1 MSKAVALTATVGLAA
16 AFWVFTIKSMNGM
29 DMGVATHLGPFP
41 SFIFLWVVMMAAMML
56 PGAAP
61 AALRLAYDNGSARRV
76 LLFVIS
82 YLTVWAIFGIPVYIM
97 YRPHGFLAAGFIV
110 ITAGIYELTPFKR
123 SFRMCC
129 HEKGRSGLHFGL
141 NCIGSSIGLMLVQF
155 ALGIM
160 SITWMTIIALL
171 VFVQKLLPART
182 VVDVPVA
189 MAMVGLGIL
198 VIVTPSVIPGLMP
211 SM

>member
-1 MSKAVALTATVGLAA
+1 MSRAVALTATVGLAA
-16 AFWVFTIKSMNGM
+16 AFWIYTVKYMNGM

-41 SFIFLWVVMMAAMML
+41 SLIFLWVVMMAAMML
-56 PGAAP
+56 PGAAA
-61 AALRLAYDNGSARRV
+61 AALRLARDSGSARKV

-82 YLTVWAIFGIPVYIM
+82 YLAVWAVFGVPVYVL
-97 YRPHGFLAAGFIV
+97 YRPHGFLAAGLIV
-110 ITAGIYELTPFKR
+110 IAAGAYELTPFKR

-155 ALGIM
+155 SLGIM
-160 SITWMTIIALL
+160 SITWMSIIALL

-189 MAMVGLGIL
+189 LAIVGFGIL
-198 VIVTPSVIPGLMP
+198 VIITPSFIPGLMP
-211 SM
+211 AM